1 MVDTDDNYDDGFDDY
16 VPKTHDPG
24 PWMLIGVCIYSIFCV
39 LILPVLVILGKRRE
53 QRLLDRKKKKC
64 DGQLSQVDTPRSF
77 DSGNT
82 VDGIDLELDDYA
94 SQVTTADLLGVGSST
109 PNKKRK
115 APKSLSRPPQ
125 EVRILEC
132 KSRMFIY
139 FELSRLTDRV
149 LTPHVILLPLFNE
162 RTEEEN

>member
-24 PWMLIGVCIYSIFCV
+24 PWMLIGVCTYSIFCV

-53 QRLLDRKKKKC
+53 QRLLDRKKC
-64 DGQLSQVDTPRSF
+64 HGQLSQVDTPRSF

-109 PNKKRK
+109 PNKKRRP
-115 APKSLSRPPQ
+115 PKSLSRLPQ